1 MTTHTSVG
9 DLVLRTRSIRR
20 FRESEAVSMTTLAEL
35 VDLARLAPSAGNKQP
50 FKYALSASRRV
61 NALIFPHLR
70 WAAYLQDWAGP
81 AEGERPA
88 AYMVICRDTAISN
101 ALNSDQGFAVQ
112 NILLGAT
119 ERGLGACVLASF
131 VREKIRDIM
140 QIPEALDP
148 IWVIA
153 LGVPAETVV
162 IELLGPEGD
171 IRYWRDA
178 QGVHHVPKRS
188 LESILLAR
196 FPEEQV

>member
-1 MTTHTSVG
+1 MTNPASLS

-20 FRESEAVSMTTLAEL
+20 FRENEPVSLATLTTL
-35 VDLARLAPSAGNKQP
+35 VDLARLAPCAGNKQP
-50 FKYALSASRRV
+50 FKYALSASRSI
-61 NALIFPHLR
+61 NAQIFSHLR
-70 WAAYLQDWAGP
+70 WAAYLQDWPGP

-88 AYMVICRDTAISN
+88 AYIVICRDISISN

-131 VREKIRDIM
+131 VREKIHEIM
-140 QIPEALDP
+140 QIHEALDP

-153 LGVPAETVV
+153 LGKPAETVV
-162 IELLGPEGD
+162 VEPLGPEGD

-178 QGVHHVPKRS
+178 GGVHHVPKRS
-188 LESILLAR
+188 LESILLSR
-196 FPEEQV
+196 FSDDT

>member
-1 MTTHTSVG
+1 MTNPASIR

-20 FRESEAVSMTTLAEL
+20 FRESEPVPLKTLTEL
-35 VDLARLAPSAGNKQP
+35 VDLARLAPCAGNKQP
-50 FKYALSASRRV
+50 FKYALSASRAINR
-61 NALIFPHLR
+61 LIFPHLR
-70 WAAYLQDWAGP
+70 WAAYLPDWPGP

-88 AYMVICRDTAISN
+88 AYIVICRDISISN

-131 VREKIRDIM
+131 VREKIHEVM
-140 QIPEALDP
+140 QIHEALDP

-162 IELLGPEGD
+162 IEPLGPEGD

-178 QGVHHVPKRS
+178 HGVHHVPKRA
-188 LESILLAR
+188 LESILLSR
-196 FPEEQV
+196 FPEEE